1 MNTLAKTVL
10 SSALLT
16 IVIAGTSA
24 NAGRAELSS
33 HSDNY
38 VVKTAQKVFLGNTSG
53 GDAEQVI
60 ACSENLAAIKKVSF
74 NIPSAVNAQEINR

>member
-16 IVIAGTSA
+16 VVIAGSSA
-24 NAGRAELSS
+24 NAGRGELPTVS
-33 HSDNY
+33 NGNI
-38 VVKTAQKVFLGNTSG
+38 VTTAQKVFLTNTSG

-60 ACSENLAAIKKVSF
+60 AYTDNSVGIKKVSF
-74 NIPSAVNAQEINR
+74 VAPSVDQEINR